1 MGAIS
6 ATTLLLTQIDKIVLS
21 RLLSLEMFGYY
32 SLAAVAANSLYA
44 LVAPV
49 AAAAFPGL
57 TREAA
62 SGNSAGT
69 AVLYH
74 RATQTVTVLVVPI
87 AAVLAFFAP
96 LVLRVWTGNAKVA
109 TVSGAVLSVLVTGVA
124 LNALMNIPYMLQLAY
139 GRTNLTLYCNVAGL
153 LLMVP
158 ALIVLTPRFG
168 PIAAAIAWLVLN
180 IGYITIE
187 MTILHR
193 RLLPGELRAWY
204 MTDVGKP
211 ALAAVVTVLVA
222 WMLSPDA
229 EFGRAGAVA
238 MLAGVVAL
246 ATIAAT
252 LVTPLPRA
260 WLSRHSRSLRAVS
273 L

>member
-1 MGAIS
+1 MA
-6 ATTLLLTQIDKIVLS
+6 S
-21 RLLSLEMFGYY
+21 RSVVEPSGD
-32 SLAAVAANSLYA
+32 
-44 LVAPV
+44 APV
-49 AAAAFPGL
+49 RTTSKMF
-57 TREAA
+57 
-62 SGNSAGT
+62 
-69 AVLYH
+69 
-74 RATQTVTVLVVPI
+74 ATIGCDCSHPVVDP
-87 AAVLAFFAP
+87 
-96 LVLRVWTGNAKVA
+96 
-109 TVSGAVLSVLVTGVA
+109 
-124 LNALMNIPYMLQLAY
+124 M
-139 GRTNLTLYCNVAGL
+139 
-153 LLMVP
+153 
-158 ALIVLTPRFG
+158 